1 MSKHS
6 VEPDVLNLTNF
17 CKGVAI
23 GLIVLNHYQNGWF
36 GWQGVHVFI
45 VMSGFGLAYSC
56 LKKSENPKSKAWYF
70 KRTAKLLPAYWL
82 VVFCLLLLGLGKRIF
97 SSDSLSQG
105 LLDSLNLLGKH
116 LLINFLLLRN
126 FIDGFFYDA
135 PASFWFIPF
144 IVSFYLFFPVLFN
157 YLKNNLS
164 VKGCI
169 KILMVAM
176 VIEFIYRAASIYCL
190 DGLPVGYDQKF
201 LSFIPDSVLALN
213 HVPEAL
219 NHVPENIMG
228 IPVPLQ
234 GKSLFGFFPA
244 RLAEFTLGSICA
256 VAVIKDSKLLN
267 ERILNIYTGLIGLLI
282 WVFGQFLLHIDLWG
296 WIFADFVIALGLV
309 LLLLNIAYFFQSKVS
324 AFFQILTWL
333 GVSSYYIYL
342 THEPIMHA
350 FHPIETKLFK
360 SVGTG
365 DVGYF
370 VLKFLL
376 FGLLLALI
384 YVASWM
390 VMRFERANAFQKF
403 HKFLFR

>member
-1 MSKHS
+1 MSKNS
-6 VEPDVLNLTNF
+6 VEPDILNLTNF
-17 CKGVAI
+17 CKGIAI
-23 GLIVLNHYQNGWF
+23 CLVVLNHYQKGWF

-45 VMSGFGLAYSC
+45 VMSGFGLSYSC

-70 KRTAKLLPAYWL
+70 KRTAKLLPAYWS
-82 VVFCLLLLGLGKRIF
+82 VVFCLLLLGLGKRMF

-105 LLDSLNLLGKH
+105 LLDSLSLFGKY

-126 FIDGFFYDA
+126 FIDAFFYDA

-144 IVSFYLFFPVLFN
+144 IVSFYFFFPVLFN
-157 YLKNNLS
+157 YLKKNLS

-176 VIEFIYRAASIYCL
+176 VIEFIYRAVSIYCL

-201 LSFIPDSVLALN
+201 LSFIPDSVHVLN

-219 NHVPENIMG
+219 NRVPENIMG

-256 VAVIKDSKLLN
+256 VAVIKDRKLLN
-267 ERILNIYTGLIGLLI
+267 EKILNIYTGLVGLLL

-309 LLLLNIAYFFQSKVS
+309 LLLLNIACFFKSKVS
-324 AFFQILTWL
+324 ASFQILTWL
-333 GVSSYYIYL
+333 GISSYYIYL
-342 THEPIMHA
+342 TQEPVIQA
-350 FHPIETKLFK
+350 FRAIETKLFN
-360 SVGTG
+360 SVKAGN
-365 DVGYF
+365 VSYL
-370 VLKFLL
+370 VLKLLL
-376 FGLLLALI
+376 FGLLLASI
-384 YVASWM
+384 YMASWI
-390 VMRFERANAFQKF
+390 VMRFERTNTFQKF

>member
-6 VEPDVLNLTNF
+6 VQPDVLNLTDF

-23 GLIVLNHYQNGWF
+23 SLIVLNHYQQGWF
-36 GWQGVHVFI
+36 GWQGVHIFI
-45 VMSGFGLAYSC
+45 VMSGFGLTYSC
-56 LKKSENPKSKAWYF
+56 LKKSENPQSKAWYF
-70 KRTAKLLPAYWL
+70 KRTAKLLPAYWS

-105 LLDSLNLLGKH
+105 LVDSLNLLAKH
-116 LLINFLLLRN
+116 LFLNFLLLRN
-126 FIDGFFYDA
+126 FLDGFFYDA

-157 YLKNNLS
+157 YLKKDLS
-164 VKGCI
+164 VNGCI

-176 VIEFIYRAASIYCL
+176 VIEFIYRTLSIYCL

-201 LSFIPDSVLALN
+201 LSFIPDSVFALN

-219 NHVPENIMG
+219 NHVPENIWG

-244 RLAEFTLGSICA
+244 RFAEFTLGSLCA
-256 VAVIKDSKLLN
+256 VAVIRDRKLLN

-282 WVFGQFLLHIDLWG
+282 WGFGQFLLHIDLWG

-309 LLLLNIAYFFQSKVS
+309 LLLLNLACFFQNKASV
-324 AFFQILTWL
+324 FFQLFTWL

-342 THEPIMHA
+342 THQPIIQI

-360 SVGTG
+360 IIEGGNVA
-365 DVGYF
+365 YF
-370 VLKFLL
+370 VLKFIL
-376 FGLLLALI
+376 FGILLASI
-384 YVASWM
+384 YVASWI
-390 VMRFERANAFQKF
+390 VMRFERANTFQK
-403 HKFLFR
+403 L